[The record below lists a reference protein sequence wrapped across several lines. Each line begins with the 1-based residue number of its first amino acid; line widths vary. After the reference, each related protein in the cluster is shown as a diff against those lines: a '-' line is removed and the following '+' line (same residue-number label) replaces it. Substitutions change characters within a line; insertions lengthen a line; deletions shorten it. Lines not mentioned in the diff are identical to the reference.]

1 MSTVMCVDIETYS
14 SNHIKYGVHKYV
26 DADDFEI
33 LLFAYCFDDGPVTVI
48 DFAAGEQLPGEVI
61 EALRNPKILKT
72 AYNANFEITCLQ
84 AALGAEAVPD
94 DQWECDSVLSLYNS
108 LPAGLGVVAKIL
120 GFPEDKQK
128 DTRGKAL
135 IKYFCIPCN
144 PTKANGGRTRNMPC
158 DAPDKW
164 AIFKEYNAQDVVTE
178 RAIRNAL
185 ISNRPSPEEHEMWL
199 IDRWINNNGIAIDMA
214 LVDNAIRMNE
224 EHGEVLMEE
233 ARRLTGLDNPNSP
246 LQLKMWL
253 SEMLEEEI
261 NCLDKAA
268 IAELLARD
276 IPQPVRRLL
285 EIRQSL
291 GNTSIKKYQAMKESV
306 CSDGRIHDLFQFYG
320 AQRTGRFAGRNVQL
334 QNLPR
339 NYMSDLDDA
348 RKCVIEGDTDIME
361 MLYDVPDALKQLV
374 RTALV
379 APDGTR
385 FVVADFSA
393 IEARVIAWVAQEK
406 WRQDAFANGEDIYC
420 ASAGQMF
427 HCKVVKHGENGHLRQ
442 KGKIAE
448 LALGYGGGVAALK
461 AFGADKMGLS
471 DPELEDI
478 VQKWRAASPKIPQ
491 LWHDIES
498 AALECIRMKRT
509 IHLPQYRNI
518 ALEWFEDSLMLVLPT
533 GRTLRY
539 KEATIGSN
547 RFDKPA
553 IIFKSMNQTAK
564 KWMKTETWGG
574 KLTENLIQAIARD
587 CLCSAMKRLKECS
600 HASYK
605 ICAHI
610 HDEVVLEVP
619 KGEGSLEDA
628 VAIMTQNE
636 PWNEGLLMNADGFE
650 NNYYMKD

>member
-48 DFAAGEQLPGEVI
+48 DFTAGEQLPQEVI
-61 EALRNPKILKT
+61 DALRDPNILKT

-84 AALGAEAVPD
+84 AAFGAEAVPD
-94 DQWECDSVLSLYNS
+94 DQWECDSVLGLYNS

-135 IKYFCIPCN
+135 IKYFCVPCT
-144 PTKANGGRTRNMPC
+144 PTKANGGRTRNMPD

-164 AIFKEYNAQDVVTE
+164 EIFKEYNKQDVVTE

-185 ISNRPSPEEHEMWL
+185 ENNRPSPEEHEMWL
-199 IDRWINNNGIAIDMA
+199 LDRWINNNGIAVQQE
-214 LVDNAIRMNE
+214 LVVNAIRMNE
-224 EHGEVLMEE
+224 EHRGALLAE
-233 ARRLTGLDNPNSP
+233 AQELTGLENPNSP
-246 LQLKMWL
+246 LQLRGWL
-253 SEMLEEEI
+253 SSVLGEEVES
-261 NCLDKAA
+261 LDKASV
-268 IAELLARD
+268 AELLGRD
-276 IPQPVRRLL
+276 IPEPVRRVL
-285 EIRQSL
+285 EIRQDL
-291 GNTSIKKYQAMKESV
+291 GKTSIKKYEAMRDSM
-306 CSDGRIHDLFQFYG
+306 CTDGRIHDLFQFYG

-339 NYMSDLDDA
+339 NSMSDLDDA
-348 RKCVIEGDTDIME
+348 RNCVIDGDTDMMG
-361 MLYDVPDALKQLV
+361 MLYNVPEALKQLV

-379 APDGTR
+379 APTGSR

-393 IEARVIAWVAQEK
+393 IEARVIAWVAQET
-406 WRQDAFANGEDIYC
+406 WRQEAFAAGKDIYC
-420 ASAGQMF
+420 MSASQMF
-427 HCKVVKHGENGHLRQ
+427 KVPVVKHGINGELRQ
-442 KGKIAE
+442 KGKVAE
-448 LALGYGGGVAALK
+448 LACGYGGGVMALK
-461 AFGADKMGLS
+461 AFGADKMGLT

-478 VQKWRAASPKIPQ
+478 VRKWREASPHIPQ
-491 LWHDIES
+491 LWRDLEA
-498 AALECIRMKRT
+498 AALDCIRTKRT
-509 IHLPQYRNI
+509 IHLPQYRN
-518 ALEWFEDSLMLVLPT
+518 AAFEWFEDSLMMVLPT
-533 GRTLRY
+533 GRKLRY

-553 IIFKSMNQTAK
+553 IIFKSMNQTAR

-574 KLTENLIQAIARD
+574 TLTENLIQAIARD
-587 CLCSAMKRLKECS
+587 CLCAAMLRLKNCKTA
-600 HASYK
+600 HYK

-610 HDEVVLEVP
+610 HDEVILEVP
-619 KGEGSLEDA
+619 EGEGSLEDA
-628 VAIMTQNE
+628 IAIMTQNE

>member
-48 DFAAGEQLPGEVI
+48 DFSAGEQIPPEVFN
-61 EALRNPKILKT
+61 ALHDPKIIKT

-84 AALGAEAVPD
+84 AVFGAEAVPD
-94 DQWECDSVLSLYNS
+94 DQWECDSVLALYNS
-108 LPAGLGVVAKIL
+108 LPAGLGVDAKIL

-135 IKYFCIPCN
+135 IKYFCIPCS
-144 PTKANGGRTRNMPC
+144 PTKANGGRTRNMPS
-158 DAPDKW
+158 DAQDKW
-164 AIFKEYNAQDVVTE
+164 EIFKEYNAQDVVTE

-199 IDRWINNNGIAIDMA
+199 IDRWINNNGIAIDMP

-224 EHGEVLMEE
+224 KHGEVLMEE
-233 ARRLTGLDNPNSP
+233 ARQLTGLDNPNSP
-246 LQLKMWL
+246 MQLKKWL
-253 SEMLEEEI
+253 SAMLEEEI
-261 NCLDKAA
+261 TCLDKAA
-268 IAELLARD
+268 IADLLSRD
-276 IPQPVRRLL
+276 IPESVRRLL
-285 EIRQSL
+285 TIRQSL

-339 NYMSDLDDA
+339 NYMSDLDEA
-348 RKCVIEGDTDIME
+348 RNCVIDGDIEMME
-361 MLYDVPDALKQLV
+361 MLYNVPDALKQLV

-420 ASAGQMF
+420 ASASQMF
-427 HCKVVKHGENGHLRQ
+427 HCKVVKHGENGELRQ

-448 LALGYGGGVAALK
+448 LALGYGGGTKALK
-461 AFGADKMGLS
+461 DFGADKMGLS

-478 VQKWRAASPKIPQ
+478 VQKWRAASPRIPK
-491 LWHDIES
+491 LWHDLEK
-498 AALECIRMKRT
+498 AALDCISTKRT

-518 ALEWFEDSLMLVLPT
+518 TLEWFEDSLMLVLPT
-533 GRTLRY
+533 GRKLRY

-547 RFDKPA
+547 KFDKPA

-587 CLCSAMKRLKECS
+587 CLCAAMKRLKECR

-619 KGEGSLEDA
+619 NGEGSLEDA

-636 PWNEGLLMNADGFE
+636 PWNEGLLMNAAGFE

>member
-33 LLFAYCFDDGPVTVI
+33 LLFAYCFDDGPVTVV
-48 DFAAGEQLPGEVI
+48 DFTAGEQIPPDVFN
-61 EALRNPKILKT
+61 ALRDPKILKT

-84 AALGAEAVPD
+84 AVFGAEAVPD
-94 DQWECDSVLSLYNS
+94 DQWECDSVLALYNS
-108 LPAGLGVVAKIL
+108 LPAGLGVDAKIL

-135 IKYFCIPCN
+135 IKYFCIPCS
-144 PTKANGGRTRNMPC
+144 PTKANGGRTRNMPS

-164 AIFKEYNAQDVVTE
+164 EIFKEYNAQDVVTE

-199 IDRWINNNGIAIDMA
+199 IDRWINNNGIAIDMT

-233 ARRLTGLDNPNSP
+233 ARQLTGLDNPNSP
-246 LQLKMWL
+246 MQLKKWL
-253 SEMLEEEI
+253 SAMLEEEI
-261 NCLDKAA
+261 TCLDKAA
-268 IAELLARD
+268 IADLLSRD
-276 IPQPVRRLL
+276 IPESVRRLL
-285 EIRQSL
+285 TIRQSL

-339 NYMSDLDDA
+339 NYMSDLDEA
-348 RKCVIEGDTDIME
+348 RNCVIDGDIEMME
-361 MLYDVPDALKQLV
+361 MLYNVPDALKQLV

-420 ASAGQMF
+420 ASASQMF
-427 HCKVVKHGENGHLRQ
+427 HCKVVKHGENGELRQ

-448 LALGYGGGVAALK
+448 LALGYGGGTKALK
-461 AFGADKMGLS
+461 DFGADKMGLS

-478 VQKWRAASPKIPQ
+478 VQKWREASPRIPK
-491 LWHDIES
+491 LWHDLEK
-498 AALECIRMKRT
+498 AALDCISTKRT

-533 GRTLRY
+533 GRKLRY
-539 KEATIGSN
+539 KEATIGTN
-547 RFDKPA
+547 KFDKPA

-587 CLCSAMKRLKECS
+587 CLCAAMKRLKECR

-619 KGEGSLEDA
+619 NGEGSLEDA

-636 PWNEGLLMNADGFE
+636 PWNEGLLMNAAGFE

>member
-33 LLFAYCFDDGPVTVI
+33 LLFAYCFDDGPVTVV
-48 DFAAGEQLPGEVI
+48 DFTAGEQIPPDVFN
-61 EALRNPKILKT
+61 ALRDPKILKT

-84 AALGAEAVPD
+84 AAFGADAVPD
-94 DQWECDSVLSLYNS
+94 DQWECDSVLALYNS
-108 LPAGLGVVAKIL
+108 LPAGLGVDAKIL

-135 IKYFCIPCN
+135 IKYFCVPCS
-144 PTKANGGRTRNMPC
+144 PTKSNGGRTRNMPS

-164 AIFKEYNAQDVVTE
+164 EIFKEYNAQDVVTE

-199 IDRWINNNGIAIDMA
+199 IDRWINNNGIAIDMT

-224 EHGEVLMEE
+224 EQGEVLMEE
-233 ARRLTGLDNPNSP
+233 ARQLTGLDNPNSP
-246 LQLKMWL
+246 LQLKKWL
-253 SEMLEEEI
+253 GTMLGEEI
-261 NCLDKAA
+261 TCLDKAA
-268 IAELLARD
+268 IADLLSRE
-276 IPQPVRRLL
+276 IPEPVRRLL
-285 EIRQSL
+285 TIRQSL
-291 GNTSIKKYQAMKESV
+291 GNTSVKKYQAMKESV

-348 RKCVIEGDTDIME
+348 RNCVIDGDTEMME
-361 MLYDVPDALKQLV
+361 MLYNVPDTLKQLV

-420 ASAGQMF
+420 ASASQMF
-427 HCKVVKHGENGHLRQ
+427 HCKVVKHGENGELRQ

-448 LALGYGGGVAALK
+448 LALGYGGGTAALK
-461 AFGADKMGLS
+461 NFGADKMGLS

-478 VQKWRAASPKIPQ
+478 VQKWRAASPRIPK
-491 LWHDIES
+491 LWHELEN
-498 AALECIRMKRT
+498 AALECIRTKRT

-533 GRTLRY
+533 GRKLRY
-539 KEATIGSN
+539 KDATIASN
-547 RFDKPA
+547 KFDKPA
-553 IIFKSMNQTAK
+553 IIFKSMNQQAK
-564 KWMKTETWGG
+564 KWAKTETWGG

-587 CLCSAMKRLKECS
+587 CLCAAMKRLKECK

-619 KGEGSLEDA
+619 QGEGSLEDA